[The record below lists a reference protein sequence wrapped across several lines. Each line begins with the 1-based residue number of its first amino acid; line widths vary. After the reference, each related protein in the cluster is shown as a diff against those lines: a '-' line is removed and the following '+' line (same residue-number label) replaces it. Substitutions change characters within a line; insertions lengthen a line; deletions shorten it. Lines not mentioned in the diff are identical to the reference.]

1 MLSAVRESPGCVS
14 GELGEVDSV
23 SEVVETAYE
32 VIVSVG
38 AADEPVAAEV
48 PVVAVVVEVPGGPG
62 PAVGVVA
69 RSYFLDRAANPLV
82 LGDGSIAVH
91 GRRVLRV
98 SVASSIL
105 GTGPHAHPRN
115 ELRDASTAVDA
126 PPALFSGAAP
136 APLVAPR
143 VESRRTQR
151 SSVLGR
157 VRRPMLCVRRTPTSH
172 IRGSSTAGA
181 FCDDGAQWRRSIALQ
196 WFESAGGCS
205 RSARAVPAGGEPLGV
220 DGHGPPAQVLRIA

>member
-1 MLSAVRESPGCVS
+1 MKAMLSAVRESPGCVS

-48 PVVAVVVEVPGGPG
+48 PVVAVVVVEVPGGPG
-62 PAVGVVA
+62 AAVGVVA
-69 RSYFLDRAANPLV
+69 SSYFLDRAATPLV
-82 LGDGSIAVH
+82 LGDGSIVVH

-105 GTGPHAHPRN
+105 GTGPHTHPRN

-126 PPALFSGAAP
+126 PPALLATDRQPKFFGLRDGHWTSSSPEAQ
-136 APLVAPR
+136 
-143 VESRRTQR
+143 ETQMTR
-151 SSVLGR
+151 IV
-157 VRRPMLCVRRTPTSH
+157 
-172 IRGSSTAGA
+172 RGS
-181 FCDDGAQWRRSIALQ
+181 RSLP
-196 WFESAGGCS
+196 
-205 RSARAVPAGGEPLGV
+205 VT
-220 DGHGPPAQVLRIA
+220 H